1 MRVNISCYVL
11 LCLVLSACN
20 STEESALE
28 HAEKHLDPT
37 YVCPMHPQ
45 IVRDEP
51 GSCPICGMDLV
62 KKAVDKTETALEHAE
77 KHLDP
82 TYVCPMHPQIV
93 RDEPGS
99 CPICGMDLVKKQ
111 PEKQET
117 VEQHPS
123 VTLSAGTIQN
133 MGVRTQKVQQGSL
146 SRTIQTVGYV
156 TYDENKIAHVHPR
169 STGWV
174 EKLKVRAEGDVV
186 QADQVLLEMYS
197 PEIFAAQEEFLV
209 SLRVGN
215 SKLLGE
221 NVTAIN
227 TVARQKLRLLAVPE
241 AVINTLIDSGQAVDR
256 IPLLAPQAGIITQ
269 LGIREGM
276 YVTPSL
282 ELFTIADLS
291 TIWVQIEIY
300 EHQLNWVKV
309 GQQAEI
315 TVPAL
320 PGQHWQG
327 QVDYI
332 YPQLTQQTRTLKVR
346 LKFNNPQQ
354 LLKPN
359 MFAQAEIQVQPK
371 TNVLKIP
378 QEALIVTGAGERVI
392 LALDEGR
399 FQPVAV
405 TSGISSQGMVEIR
418 SGLKVNQRIVTSG
431 QFLIDSESNLQAS
444 LQRLAAE

>member
-1 MRVNISCYVL
+1 MMRINMRSVYCYVVL
-11 LCLVLSACN
+11 SLVLTACN
-20 STEESALE
+20 SIEESALE

-45 IVRDEP
+45 IVRD
-51 GSCPICGMDLV
+51 
-62 KKAVDKTETALEHAE
+62 A
-77 KHLDP
+77 
-82 TYVCPMHPQIV
+82 
-93 RDEPGS
+93 PGS

-111 PEKQET
+111 PENKQT
-117 VEQHPS
+117 AEQHPS

-133 MGVRTQKVQQGSL
+133 MGVRTQKVQRGAL
-146 SRTIQTVGYV
+146 SRIIQTVGYV
-156 TYDENKIAHVHPR
+156 TYDENKIAHLHPR
-169 STGWV
+169 SKGWV

-186 QADQVLLEMYS
+186 RADQVLLEMYS

-241 AVINTLIDSGQAVDR
+241 AVINTLIDTGQAVDR

-291 TIWVQIEIY
+291 TIWVQIEVY
-300 EHQLNWVKV
+300 EHQLNWVKE

-320 PGQHWQG
+320 PGRHWQG

-332 YPQLTQQTRTLKVR
+332 YPQLTPQTRTLKVR
-346 LKFNNPQQ
+346 LKFNNPKQ

-405 TSGISSQGMVEIR
+405 TSGISSQGIVEIR
-418 SGLKVNQRIVTSG
+418 SGLKANQRIVTSG